1 MPPRLASLCEVEE
14 LTQIPCEDEEA
25 APALRRARVP
35 IRGFATPTP
44 SAELKKTGLYDFHVA
59 QGAKMVPFAGYAMP
73 LVYGDVGQVASH
85 KHVRTEAGLF
95 DVGHMVQSLFH
106 GPTATPFLEWLTP
119 SSLAPLA
126 PYSSTL
132 SVLLNEKGGIIDD
145 LMITK
150 HAEDAYYVVTNAGR
164 RERDLAWF
172 PARLDEWNAGEQ
184 GKAGQVEMTV
194 LEKWGLLA
202 LQGAFLPSF
211 PPTILLTSF
220 DLSQLTFGKSA
231 FVPVEGFN
239 LHVARGG
246 YTGEDGF
253 EVRCAPPSLLCFLNT
268 SADMARSW
276 RRCLPPPS
284 QTAEVAALLLG
295 GEVQLTGLG
304 ARDSLRLEAGLCLYG
319 TDLDEETGPV
329 EAGLAWVVGKDRRET
344 GTFIGADGV
353 RQQLKEVEG
362 GVENGI
368 VTRRVGLVVEGA
380 VARGSWCCFSL
391 PSFIART
398 GFLLWRSSGDFGAMD
413 FDFASVEFLRTRPDL
428 IGDMAFAVTVERV
441 VEADGKGAKIVD
453 PATNDVLG
461 AVTSG
466 IPSPTLGTN
475 IAMGYVRSGAHK
487 KGTQLGV
494 EVRGVKVVGMPFVG
508 TRYWRGCE
516 W

>member
-1 MPPRLASLCEVEE
+1 MVTWRSSSSLLRLRAPL
-14 LTQIPCEDEEA
+14 

-59 QGAKMVPFAGYAMP
+59 HGAKMVPFAGYSMP

-106 GPTATPFLEWLTP
+106 GPTTTPFLEWLTP
-119 SSLAPLA
+119 SSLASLA

-150 HAEDAYYVVTNAGR
+150 HAEDAAT
-164 RERDLAWF
+164 LAWF
-172 PARLDEWNAGEQ
+172 AARLDEWNAGEQ
-184 GKAGQVEMTV
+184 GKAGKVEMTV
-194 LEKWGLLA
+194 LKEWGLLA
-202 LQGAFLPSF
+202 LQG
-211 PPTILLTSF
+211 PTAAAHLQLLTSF

-253 EVRCAPPSLLCFLNT
+253 EISI
-268 SADMARSW
+268 
-276 RRCLPPPS
+276 PPS
-284 QTAEVAALLLG
+284 QTVEVAALLLG

-353 RQQLKEVEG
+353 RQQLKEG
-362 GVENGI
+362 PPR
-368 VTRRVGLVVEGA
+368 RRVGLVVEGA
-380 VARGSWCCFSL
+380 VAR
-391 PSFIART
+391 
-398 GFLLWRSSGDFGAMD
+398 
-413 FDFASVEFLRTRPDL
+413 E
-428 IGDMAFAVTVERV
+428 
-441 VEADGKGAKIVD
+441 GAKIVD
-453 PATNDVLG
+453 PATKDVLG

-475 IAMGYVRSGAHK
+475 IAMGYVRNGSHK

-494 EVRGVKVVGMPFVG
+494 EVRGKVRGAKVVGMPFVG
-508 TRYWRGCE
+508 TRYWRGV
-516 W
+516 